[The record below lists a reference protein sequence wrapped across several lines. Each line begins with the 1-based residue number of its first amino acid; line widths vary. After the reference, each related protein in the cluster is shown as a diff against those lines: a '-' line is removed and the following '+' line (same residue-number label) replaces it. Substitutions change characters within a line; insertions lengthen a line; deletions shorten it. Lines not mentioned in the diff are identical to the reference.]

1 MDEIL
6 STTER
11 PSPEV
16 KLPLSS
22 VTSPQRDVFEISGG
36 RDSTSESTSGTGAY
50 ELAFHL
56 RPELEEAEGKAKAL
70 ALEES
75 ISKIGGSISASR
87 EPKKQHLSYPL
98 NHQHYSLFGVINFQA
113 PADKVGELG
122 AQLKLDPT
130 FLRFL
135 LIKQEENKRVL
146 RSANLH
152 PGGAR
157 QRTKVAAPVT
167 EVKPK
172 EGVKPEVM
180 EKQLEEVIGN
190 I

>member
-6 STTER
+6 STIELPAADVAPVFGTR
-11 PSPEV
+11 GQVPEG
-16 KLPLSS
+16 
-22 VTSPQRDVFEISGG
+22 TDFNISNNI
-36 RDSTSESTSGTGAY
+36 GTGAY

-56 RPELEEAEGKAKAL
+56 RPELEEAEGKAKAMV
-70 ALEES
+70 LEES
-75 ISKIGGSISASR
+75 IGKIGGSISASR
-87 EPKKQHLSYPL
+87 EPKKQHLSYPIS
-98 NHQHYSLFGVINFQA
+98 HQHYSLFGVINFQA
-113 PADKVGELG
+113 PADKVAELG
-122 AQLKLDPT
+122 AQLKLDPA

-135 LIKQEENKRVL
+135 LIKQEENQRVL

-157 QRTKVAAPVT
+157 QRIKTTAPTT

-172 EGVKPEVM
+172 EEVKPEVM